1 MNIKGKKVIVF
12 GGSSGIGLA
21 TTKLLLKLGA
31 SKVIALSRNP
41 KVKLKNKNLQIEKID
56 VLNEK
61 QISDFFKKVG
71 KFDILIRT
79 NDLKKVLYIEKTLK
93 NILNEND
100 LNIKEIN
107 KEYVIYNSF
116 SSFSVERLNLA
127 LESKNLKLTKSDD
140 ENIFIINYY

>member
-1 MNIKGKKVIVF
+1 MISRKYCI
-12 GGSSGIGLA
+12 
-21 TTKLLLKLGA
+21 LK
-31 SKVIALSRNP
+31 
-41 KVKLKNKNLQIEKID
+41 
-56 VLNEK
+56 
-61 QISDFFKKVG
+61 
-71 KFDILIRT
+71 
-79 NDLKKVLYIEKTLK
+79 KTLK